1 MIDAYSRARGPGRHV
16 SAAAT
21 KLLLVGATAD
31 ALEAKRVVLE
41 RAGYVVGVLTKG
53 ASVRKLT
60 EEMGAALVIID
71 TSTDGPDV
79 RAALAEMT
87 GEARPGEAPSTT
99 PVLVIGPDDA
109 LREFDGPG
117 AALAKPAEKR
127 ALLESARTL
136 VAGYRE
142 GAKRKWSR
150 RSRA

>member
-1 MIDAYSRARGPGRHV
+1 M
-16 SAAAT
+16 

-41 RAGYVVGVLTKG
+41 RAGYVVGVLTKCG
-53 ASVRKLT
+53 SVRKVA
-60 EEMGAALVIID
+60 EEMSAALVIID

-79 RAALAEMT
+79 RAALAKLT
-87 GEARPGEAPSTT
+87 GEANSDEAPSTI

-109 LREFDGPG
+109 LLEFDGPG

-136 VAGYRE
+136 VAGYPN
-142 GAKRKWSR
+142 GARRKWSR